1 MAAFLMKADHSVQ
14 RIFFASFVGLLYLN
28 LLQVSEARMFWVGPQ
43 ENETNAIDIGD
54 TWVLF
59 IIAGLESK
67 FLFKPNYEYRKTS
80 NTQILYTPIFC
91 NHSVRN
97 ISISNYR

>member
-54 TWVLF
+54 TWVLL
-59 IIAGLESK
+59 IIDWLDRKSYLDPNMNLEK
-67 FLFKPNYEYRKTS
+67 H
-80 NTQILYTPIFC
+80 QIYQYCSHMYSIPQFFVILLY
-91 NHSVRN
+91 V
-97 ISISNYR
+97 IS

>member
-54 TWVLF
+54 TWVLL
-59 IIAGLESK
+59 IIDWLDRKSYLDPNMNLEK
-67 FLFKPNYEYRKTS
+67 H
-80 NTQILYTPIFC
+80 QIYQYY
-91 NHSVRN
+91 V
-97 ISISNYR
+97 